1 MNQLHV
7 LLKAGHT
14 VESIQNLKHEFE
26 REFRSQLHCEV
37 VSEDEAYRRLI
48 SGSNLPDVCTVPY
61 WYLSELVEANILEPL
76 SVEEIETTHLSV
88 ANDALS
94 VSGQQFAVPHT
105 LVGGALF
112 YRKDRLGI
120 LPDQTLESLDSFLL
134 QLEEIVYSG
143 ESIGLRTSPHFSS
156 AETYR
161 GLMFA
166 LGVDLFRQG
175 FSEEEDPVLYQMSKV
190 IDLVSTQ
197 KTNIS
202 NCGYSAVGELFQSG
216 QISLMF
222 DTSAWATIFSKN
234 PEFFE
239 LVEIEQIGIGPKAQF
254 FYAEGLGVV
263 SGSQNK
269 ALAMQ
274 FINWRQSDRVV
285 SYEIGELNRL
295 DFPRSDLHALDSF
308 AAKTTLASGYRARY
322 EVEKSW
328 GIIDEIY
335 PVRAAGYVSWATAF
349 SNTLSEKLIQRRND

>member
-14 VESIQNLKHEFE
+14 VESIQKLKQEFE
-26 REFRSQLHCEV
+26 REFRCEVDCEV
-37 VSEDEAYRRLI
+37 VSEDEAYGRLI
-48 SGSNLPDVCTVPY
+48 SGSDLPDVCTVPY
-61 WYLSELVEANILEPL
+61 WYLPELVEANILEPL
-76 SVEEIETTHLSV
+76 SFEEIETTHLSA

-120 LPDQTLESLDSFLL
+120 LANQTFESLDSFLL
-134 QLEEIVYSG
+134 QLEEIVHSG

-175 FSEEEDPVLYQMSKV
+175 FSEEDTVLYQMSKV
-190 IDLVSTQ
+190 VDLLSMQ
-197 KTNIS
+197 RTNIS

-239 LVEIEQIGIGPKAQF
+239 LVEIEQLGIGPKAQF
-254 FYAEGLGVV
+254 FYAEGLGMV

-285 SYEIGELNRL
+285 SFEIDELNRL
-295 DFPRSDLHALDSF
+295 DFPRSDLHALGSF
-308 AAKTTLASGYRARY
+308 AAKTKLKSGHRARY

-328 GIIDEIY
+328 AIIDDTY
-335 PVRAAGYVSWATAF
+335 PVRAAGYVPWATAF
-349 SNTLSEKLIQRRND
+349 SRALSEKLIQRRND